1 MNRTETRQRLIEL
14 GIAGE
19 RVPIDGRFDLTKAD
33 LTKAN
38 LSGAYLS
45 GANLSEANLRD
56 VYKRQEQYRA
66 AILAGGVLP

>member
-33 LTKAN
+33 LTKAD
-38 LSGAYLS
+38 LRW
-45 GANLSEANLRD
+45 ANLREAD
-56 VYKRQEQYRA
+56 LTGADDIMQPALVTVEPDTRPGAEYRD
-66 AILAGGVLP
+66 